1 MNFSEL
7 KAAIIKSLDL
17 VKEYSELGVKF
28 TSKTESNSKGWVPC
42 HAIGREDKSPSA
54 AINLESG
61 VYKDQGG
68 EGACYSLFDFA
79 VRSGAF
85 ADWKAALTEYAK
97 RAGLAKKLPKK
108 WDGLQ
113 PDEKLDWCSTW
124 NPLVCRGFVKKYSG
138 VTIDS
143 LLEVG
148 SKLSRYPAKSANP
161 TYCLTWPVYGPELL
175 DAPARGFVIQSA
187 DGGDIPLY
195 QGEGNAQKPTKRL
208 VIGKS
213 GLVGSHGLRLIQ
225 EGKAKRVFKTEGIS
239 DLIRLQAAIPVKLR
253 DEIAVITNAAG
264 AGEID
269 VPKEFA
275 PIFAGLEVVLVHD
288 ADEPGQNGAKVWLG
302 TVGKY
307 AAKIWNVQLFDLIDP
322 NHGRDLRDWLA
333 EHSFEEL
340 QGLVEVTTP
349 FVADGTLRTGSGE
362 LNRTQQNSTQPSSDN
377 LSPTQAI
384 LKRLGVVVLG
394 HDAATGR
401 IKFFTQR
408 DGLVWEI
415 KDLNRFKMPDMI
427 LHFGLDVVEQ
437 NINMGVD
444 PDPAKLTSKQV
455 HMAIAAEGNS
465 RRIVDE
471 KTLGPG
477 IWEMSGRLVL
487 VGPGKAL
494 LVNGGIETMTVPF
507 AGESLLDFS
516 GSKWFDEEHVRNA
529 WAESAS
535 DPAWCQRVID
545 DAIALFKRWD
555 NWKHGD
561 SAELIAAL
569 VCCSWVQTVWP
580 VRPIVGLTGGSNTGK
595 TILIRTL
602 KSIFNGLLVACA
614 KPSEPGIRQAIK
626 NSAKVLLID
635 EMESGPHRKAVF
647 ELLRTTTRGD
657 EIIRGTASQKGT
669 TFGLK
674 HLIWVSSIELGL
686 FEAAD
691 ANRTIVC
698 ELERVDLSQ
707 GSKLIEPDFAEMV
720 ALGQRLLIVAMRNWK
735 NALGMLN
742 EMKRPSYGAHD
753 RRLVE
758 LYSVPIAMLASVY
771 GADVKEAQSLLQEHL
786 DGRHEVTEVESN
798 ETDLL
803 MAILTADVRQ
813 TTGGK
818 NETVGA
824 MVASDDGFRDVKA
837 LEGVGIKIV
846 DLPGGSRGLFLHPK
860 TVRSKLLWKT
870 NYAEKDLKQLL
881 ARIPGSIADAREYLC
896 SARPRGITLPMESI
910 GEFVGNGMQNKLF

>member
-17 VKEYSELGVKF
+17 VKEYSELGIKF
-28 TSKTESNSKGWVPC
+28 TEKRDGNSKGWMPC
-42 HAIGREDKSPSA
+42 HAYGREDKSPSA
-54 AINLESG
+54 AINLETG

-68 EGACYSLFDFA
+68 EGLCLSLFDFS
-79 VRSGAF
+79 VRIGAF
-85 ADWKAALTEYAK
+85 GDWKAALSEYAK
-97 RAGLAKKLPKK
+97 KSGLSKKLPKK
-108 WDGLQ
+108 WDGLR
-113 PDEKLDWCSTW
+113 PDEKLDWCSAW
-124 NPLVCRGFVKKYSG
+124 NPLVCRGWIKNYPG
-138 VTIDS
+138 TTNAS
-143 LLEVG
+143 LLDVG
-148 SKLSRYPAKSANP
+148 AKLSRYPAKASNP

-175 DAPARGFVIQSA
+175 DAPPRGFVIQSA
-187 DGGDIPLY
+187 DGSEIPLY
-195 QGEGNAQKPTKRL
+195 QGEGNAAKPTKRL

-213 GLVGSHGLRLIQ
+213 GLVGAHGLKLIQ
-225 EGKAKRVFKTEGIS
+225 EGKAKRVYKTEGIS
-239 DLIRLQAAIPVKLR
+239 DLIRLQAAIPADLR

-307 AAKIWNVQLFDLIDP
+307 AAKIWNVQLFETIEP
-322 NHGRDLRDWLA
+322 NHGRDLRDWLG

-340 QGLVEVTTP
+340 QGLVEATVP
-349 FVADGTLRTGSGE
+349 FVADGTLSNATKRDQSGS
-362 LNRTQQNSTQPSSDN
+362 NATTSDN
-377 LSPTQAI
+377 LSPSQAI

-415 KDLNRFKMPDMI
+415 KDLNRFKLPDMI

-444 PDPAKLTSKQV
+444 PDPAKLTAKQV
-455 HMAIAAEGNS
+455 HMAIAAEGNA

-477 IWEMSGRLVL
+477 IWEMSGRLIL

-494 LVNGGIETMTVPF
+494 FVNGGIETMTVPF
-507 AGESLLDFS
+507 AGESLLDFA
-516 GSKWFDEEHVRNA
+516 GSKWFEEEYVRNS
-529 WAESAS
+529 WAESAT
-535 DPAWCQRVID
+535 DQGWCQKAID

-707 GSKLIEPDFAEMV
+707 GSKLVEPDFAEMV
-720 ALGQRLLIVAMRNWK
+720 RLGQRLLIVAMRNWK

-771 GADVKEAQSLLQEHL
+771 GADVKEAQALLQEHL

-846 DLPGGSRGLFLHPK
+846 ELGGAKRGLFLHPK
-860 TVRSKLLWKT
+860 TVRAKLLWKT

-881 ARIPGSIADAREYLC
+881 ARIPGAQCGAQYELC
-896 SARPRGITLPMESI
+896 SARPRGIVLPLEAVWAI
-910 GEFVGNGMQNKLF
+910 VGDGKGKTF